1 MSATAIPAEGPPAKA
16 RRKGARPPL
25 PGGRRAETGAAAG
38 FSLRRVSALLLRQVF
53 LYRRSMIRS
62 LEVVYWPVLDLLMW
76 GFLSVYV
83 ARLRG
88 GGATAIAFL
97 IGGLIL
103 WDIFFRVQQAISV
116 SFLEDIWTRNL
127 VNVFVSPVST
137 AEFLGATMLLGVLKV
152 TVIALLMAGLALA
165 LYAFNIFPYGPTL
178 LPFAV
183 NLILSAWG
191 MGIITTALILRYG
204 QGAEVLA
211 WAVAFLF
218 QPFSAVF
225 YPVAVLPPVLQHV
238 AWGLPTTYAFEGMR
252 AVLAGHPLPW
262 GYVASAFGLN
272 AVLFGIAAAVFA
284 RVMWVARELGLLMR
298 TEG

>member
-1 MSATAIPAEGPPAKA
+1 VTAAAVPAQH
-16 RRKGARPPL
+16 PL
-25 PGGRRAETGAAAG
+25 PRAPRPAGLVGG
-38 FSLRRVSALLLRQVF
+38 FSFERVSALLLRQLF

-62 LEVVYWPVLDLLMW
+62 LEVIYWPVLDLLLW

-97 IGGLIL
+97 VGGLIL

-137 AEFLGATMLLGVLKV
+137 AEFLGATMLLGVFKV
-152 TVIALLMAGLALA
+152 TVIALLMSGLAFA
-165 LYAFNIFPYGPTL
+165 LYAFNIFPYAPAL

-183 NLILSAWG
+183 NLILAAWG

-225 YPVAVLPPVLQHV
+225 YPVQVLPGVLQHL
-238 AWGLPTTYAFEGMR
+238 AWALPTTYAFEGMR

-262 GYVASAFGLN
+262 GYVAWALALN
-272 AVLFGIAAAVFA
+272 AVLFGLAAAVFA
-284 RVMWVARELGLLMR
+284 RVMWIARELGLLMR

>member
-1 MSATAIPAEGPPAKA
+1 MNAVAAVG
-16 RRKGARPPL
+16 RPP
-25 PGGRRAETGAAAG
+25 RAAG
-38 FSLRRVSALLLRQVF
+38 FSAGRMSGLLLRQLY
-53 LYRRSMIRS
+53 LYRRSAIRS
-62 LEVVYWPVLDLLMW
+62 LEIVYWPVLDLLLW

-88 GGATAIAFL
+88 GGALAIAYL
-97 IGGLIL
+97 LGALIL

-137 AEFLGATMLLGVLKV
+137 TEFLGATMILGVMKV
-152 TVIALLMAGLALA
+152 AVIALLMSAIAWA
-165 LYAFNIFPYGPTL
+165 LYAFNIFPFAPGL
-178 LPFAV
+178 LPFAA

-225 YPVAVLPPVLQHV
+225 YPVSILPAALQRI
-238 AWGLPTTYAFEGMR
+238 AWALPTTYAFEGMR
-252 AVLAGHPLPW
+252 QVLSGRPVPW
-262 GYVASAFGLN
+262 GDVAAALGLN
-272 AVLFGIAAAVFA
+272 AVLFGIAAGVFA

>member
-1 MSATAIPAEGPPAKA
+1 MSAAAAPA
-16 RRKGARPPL
+16 RRPL
-25 PGGRRAETGAAAG
+25 PGESRPARG
-38 FSLRRVSALLLRQVF
+38 FSLERVSALLLRQVF
-53 LYRRSMIRS
+53 LYRRSLIRS
-62 LEVVYWPVLDLLMW
+62 LELIYWPVLDLLMW

-97 IGGLIL
+97 LGGLIL
-103 WDIFFRVQQAISV
+103 WDIFFRAQQAISV
-116 SFLEDIWTRNL
+116 SFLEDVWTRNL

-137 AEFLGATMLLGVLKV
+137 AEYLGATMLLGVIKV
-152 TVIALLMAGLALA
+152 TVIAVLMAGLALA
-165 LYAFNIFPYGPTL
+165 LYAFNILLYGLAL

-183 NLILSAWG
+183 NLILTAWG

-204 QGAEVLA
+204 QSAEVLA

-225 YPVAVLPPVLQHV
+225 YPVQVLPPALQRA
-238 AWGLPTTYAFEGMR
+238 AWLLPTTYAFEGMR
-252 AVLAGHPLPW
+252 AVLSGRPVPW
-262 GYVASAFGLN
+262 AYVAWALALN
-272 AVLFGIAAAVFA
+272 AVLFGIAAGIFA
-284 RVMWVARELGLLMR
+284 RVLWVARELGLLMR

>member
-1 MSATAIPAEGPPAKA
+1 V
-16 RRKGARPPL
+16 
-25 PGGRRAETGAAAG
+25 
-38 FSLRRVSALLLRQVF
+38 RRVSALLLRQVF

-62 LEVVYWPVLDLLMW
+62 LEVVYWPVLDLLLW

-88 GGATAIAFL
+88 GGAAAIAFL
-97 IGGLIL
+97 VGGLIL

-137 AEFLGATMLLGVLKV
+137 AEFLGATMLLGVVKV
-152 TVIALLMAGLALA
+152 TVIALLMSGLAFA
-165 LYAFNIFPYGPTL
+165 LYAFNIFPYGPAL

-225 YPVAVLPPVLQHV
+225 YPVQVLPPVLQRV
-238 AWGLPTTYAFEGMR
+238 AWALPTTYAFEGMR
-252 AVLAGHPLPW
+252 AVLAGHPVPW
-262 GYVASAFGLN
+262 GYVAWALGLN
-272 AVLFGIAAAVFA
+272 VVLFAIAAAVFA
-284 RVMWVARELGLLMR
+284 RVMWIARELGLLMR